1 MIHDA
6 VDDTKIGLSSLRAF
20 FFLFALLGVLWV
32 ASSQQARAQAPTV
45 LADVGKVSSD
55 YRLGPGDKLKMTV
68 FGNQDVSG
76 EAVIDPQGKVAV
88 PLLGQVQAGGQTVA
102 DVQKTI
108 TDALNKDYIVDPKV
122 TIEVL
127 NYRPFFILG
136 EVNKPGSY
144 FYIAGLNLRQAVA
157 IGGGYTRRA
166 RTSEA
171 LIHRIG
177 GNGEETITANPE
189 TLILPGDTVDVPRRL
204 F

>member
-1 MIHDA
+1 MQMRA
-6 VDDTKIGLSSLRAF
+6 VFLVLAVLVAS
-20 FFLFALLGVLWV
+20 LFAVFSP
-32 ASSQQARAQAPTV
+32 AHAQAPAAP
-45 LADVGKVSSD
+45 ADIGKVSSD
-55 YRLGPGDKLKMTV
+55 YRLGPGDKLKITV

-76 EAVIDPQGKVAV
+76 EAVIDPQGKIAV

-108 TDALNKDYIVDPKV
+108 TEALNKDYIVDPKV

-144 FYIAGLNLRQAVA
+144 FYIAGLNLRQAIA

>member
-1 MIHDA
+1 LLALFVLGLCGPTHAQDSGA
-6 VDDTKIGLSSLRAF
+6 VT
-20 FFLFALLGVLWV
+20 
-32 ASSQQARAQAPTV
+32 QTAP
-45 LADVGKVSSD
+45 D
-55 YRLGPGDKLKMTV
+55 YRLGPGDKLKITV
-68 FGNQDVSG
+68 FGNQDISG
-76 EAVIDPQGKVAV
+76 EAVVDPQGKIAI
-88 PLLGQVQAGGQTVA
+88 PLLGQVQAGKQTVA
-102 DVQKTI
+102 ELEKRI

-144 FYIAGLNLRQAVA
+144 YYIAGLSLRQAVA

-171 LIHRIG
+171 LIHRTG
-177 GNGEETITANPE
+177 ANGEEETLTANPE
-189 TLILPGDTVDVPRRL
+189 TAILPGDTIDVPRRL

>member
-6 VDDTKIGLSSLRAF
+6 VDDTKVGLISLRAF

-32 ASSQQARAQAPTV
+32 ASSQQVRAQTPTV
-45 LADVGKVSSD
+45 PADVGKVSSD
-55 YRLGPGDKLKMTV
+55 YRLGPGDKLKITV

>member
-1 MIHDA
+1 VRVLFLLLA
-6 VDDTKIGLSSLRAF
+6 VCGLIGFGAPS
-20 FFLFALLGVLWV
+20 
-32 ASSQQARAQAPTV
+32 ARAQEGSPPQTAP
-45 LADVGKVSSD
+45 D
-55 YRLGPGDKLKMTV
+55 YRLGPGDKLKVTV

-76 EAVIDPQGKVAV
+76 EAVIDPQGRIAV
-88 PLLGQVQAGGQTVA
+88 SLIGQVQAGGRTVA
-102 DVQKTI
+102 EVEKTI
-108 TDALNKDYIVDPKV
+108 IELLNKDYIVDPKV

-144 FYIAGLNLRQAVA
+144 YYIAGLNLRQAVA

-171 LIHRIG
+171 LIHRPEAD
-177 GNGEETITANPE
+177 GEVTITAHPE
-189 TLILPGDTVDVPRRL
+189 TLILPGDTIDVPRRL

>member
-1 MIHDA
+1 MKCKDTDKVKSASVPRRLLLLIFA
-6 VDDTKIGLSSLRAF
+6 V
-20 FFLFALLGVLWV
+20 LGMLWV
-32 ASSQQARAQAPTV
+32 SSANHANAQAPGEP
-45 LADVGKVSSD
+45 ADVGKVSSD
-55 YRLGPGDKLKMTV
+55 YRLGPGDKLKITV

-88 PLLGQVQAGGQTVA
+88 PLLGQIQAGGQTVA
-102 DVQKTI
+102 DVQKTV
-108 TDALNKDYIVDPKV
+108 TEALNKDYIVDPKV

-177 GNGEETITANPE
+177 GNGEETLSANPE

>member
-1 MIHDA
+1 MTLDGAKTRLIRMRILFLTIA
-6 VDDTKIGLSSLRAF
+6 ILGGLWATCPNRAC
-20 FFLFALLGVLWV
+20 
-32 ASSQQARAQAPTV
+32 AQAPTEP
-45 LADVGKVSSD
+45 ADVGKISSD
-55 YRLGPGDKLKMTV
+55 YRLGPGDKLKITV

-76 EAVIDPQGKVAV
+76 EAVIDPQGKVAF

-171 LIHRIG
+171 LIHRLG
-177 GNGEETITANPE
+177 GNGEETITGNPE
-189 TLILPGDTVDVPRRL
+189 TLILPGDTVDIPRRL

>member
-1 MIHDA
+1 MKLDGNSDVKA
-6 VDDTKIGLSSLRAF
+6 GLIPMKF
-20 FFLFALLGVLWV
+20 FFLLIAIFGMLWIAIPNPV
-32 ASSQQARAQAPTV
+32 RAQTAAAP
-45 LADVGKVSSD
+45 ADMGNVSSD
-55 YRLGPGDKLKMTV
+55 YRLGPGDKLKITV

-88 PLLGQVQAGGQTVA
+88 PLLGQIQAGGQTVA

-122 TIEVL
+122 TVEVL

-144 FYIAGLNLRQAVA
+144 FYIAGLNLRQAIA

>member
-1 MIHDA
+1 MR
-6 VDDTKIGLSSLRAF
+6 TL
-20 FFLFALLGVLWV
+20 FLILTIALLGCAGLGL
-32 ASSQQARAQAPTV
+32 AGAPARAQGAASPPQT
-45 LADVGKVSSD
+45 SPD
-55 YRLGPGDKLKMTV
+55 YRLGPGDKLKITV

-76 EAVIDPQGKVAV
+76 EAVVDPQGHIAV
-88 PLLGQVQAGGQTVA
+88 PLIGQVQAGSLTVA
-102 DVQKTI
+102 DVEKSI
-108 TDALNKDYIVDPKV
+108 TEALNKDYLVDPKV

-144 FYIAGLNLRQAVA
+144 YYIAGLNLRQAVA

-171 LIHRIG
+171 IIHRSG
-177 GNGEETITANPE
+177 AHGEETITAEPE
-189 TLILPGDTVDVPRRL
+189 TPILPGDTIDVPRRL

>member
-1 MIHDA
+1 MKHDA
-6 VDDTKIGLSSLRAF
+6 VDDTKIGLNPLRAL
-20 FFLFALLGVLWV
+20 FFLFSILGVFWLA
-32 ASSQQARAQAPTV
+32 ASDHAHAQTPTEP
-45 LADVGKVSSD
+45 ADVGKVSSD
-55 YRLGPGDKLKMTV
+55 YRLGPGDKLKITV

-76 EAVIDPQGKVAV
+76 EAVIDPQGKVAI
-88 PLLGQVQAGGQTVA
+88 PLLGQVDAGGQTVA

>member
-1 MIHDA
+1 VNFHFIA
-6 VDDTKIGLSSLRAF
+6 NESRRRISAPVF
-20 FFLFALLGVLWV
+20 FFIMAMLAAWLLPFA
-32 ASSQQARAQAPTV
+32 AMAQAPTDPG
-45 LADVGKVSSD
+45 DVGKVSPE
-55 YRLGPGDKLKMTV
+55 YRLGPGDKLNITV

-76 EAVIDPQGKVAV
+76 EAVVDPQGKIAV
-88 PLLGQVQAGGQTVA
+88 PLLGQVQAGGLTVA
-102 DVQKTI
+102 NVQQAI

-122 TIEVL
+122 TVEVE

-144 FYIAGLNLRQAVA
+144 YYIAGLNLRQAVA

-171 LIHRIG
+171 LIHRLTG
-177 GNGEETITANPE
+177 DGEDTITADPE
-189 TLILPGDTVDVPRRL
+189 TLILPGDTIDVPRRL

>member
-1 MIHDA
+1 MNHAA
-6 VDDTKIGLSSLRAF
+6 VNDKQVRLSLLRIFSFILAI
-20 FFLFALLGVLWV
+20 LGVLWV
-32 ASSQQARAQAPTV
+32 TSSQQVRAQTPAEP
-45 LADVGKVSSD
+45 ADVGKVSSD
-55 YRLGPGDKLKMTV
+55 YRLGPGDKLKITV

>member
-1 MIHDA
+1 MNHDA
-6 VDDTKIGLSSLRAF
+6 VDDTKIGLNLVRAL
-20 FFLFALLGVLWV
+20 FFLFAIFGVLWV
-32 ASSQQARAQAPTV
+32 TSSEQARAQAPNV
-45 LADVGKVSSD
+45 PADVGKVSSD
-55 YRLGPGDKLKMTV
+55 YRLGPGDKLKITV

-108 TDALNKDYIVDPKV
+108 TEALNKDYIVDPKV

>member
-1 MIHDA
+1 MKHS
-6 VDDTKIGLSSLRAF
+6 GLYNLKNEPVYLRALF
-20 FFLFALLGVLWV
+20 FIVAILGVLWM
-32 ASSQQARAQAPTV
+32 ASFDHARAQAPTEP
-45 LADVGKVSSD
+45 ADVGKISTD
-55 YRLGPGDKLKMTV
+55 YRLGPGDKLKITV

-76 EAVIDPQGKVAV
+76 EAVIDPQGKVAI

-171 LIHRIG
+171 LIHRVG